1 LEGNLWEICQRL
13 LIESKYDFQ
22 ERHFATNRKKSA
34 LHATIFLST
43 ILPFFNSIF
52 TLKKGNL
59 LDVTKICQGL
69 RGAEK
74 LLKCYP
80 QMPLIAVTDFSGRRM
95 KLGVIVTPIFPICS
109 IS

>member
-1 LEGNLWEICQRL
+1 MISIRKVALWNKIVKTTL
-13 LIESKYDFQ
+13 Q
-22 ERHFATNRKKSA
+22 EEVSITLDN
-34 LHATIFLST
+34 IFINYPPL
-43 ILPFFNSIF
+43 FNSIF

-59 LDVTKICQGL
+59 LDGTKICQGY
-69 RGAEK
+69 AERH
-74 LLKCYP
+74 LFEYYP

>member
-1 LEGNLWEICQRL
+1 MISIRKVALWNKIVKTTL
-13 LIESKYDFQ
+13 Q
-22 ERHFATNRKKSA
+22 EEVSITLDN
-34 LHATIFLST
+34 IFINYPPL
-43 ILPFFNSIF
+43 FNSIF

-59 LDVTKICQGL
+59 LDITKICQGL

-95 KLGVIVTPIFPICS
+95 KLGVTVTPIFPICS